1 VPRFINSKLQNIET
15 NVGEKGFIVLKTV
28 QNPKFLA
35 KLTYLYIWK
44 STRYWTQYSICICI

>member
-35 KLTYLYIWK
+35 KLTYLYI
-44 STRYWTQYSICICI
+44 